1 MSVSRCLAK
10 LTGCQWVFA
19 NLGEIANIW
28 WNLANMAFIQHHIR
42 ALWVRLILAGLL
54 AVSFAVSLQSTY
66 SVIHRNNNIAQ
77 LEELNERTL
86 LRAEVLV
93 DYAVESMADLQLSGL
108 SSCDSSALRQI
119 RQIIFLRGSIKDIQ
133 VLDAQHGLLCSGSN
147 FSENVDAKQFD
158 FSAAFPAED
167 EHIYFHDITQNNSG
181 IIGIARHVS
190 EDKTFLAVLNLDFL
204 LFGIFP
210 EEIRQAA
217 RADLTLG
224 GSVEVAT
231 QFPTDAPYISPQIL
245 QEFSAI
251 STRYPLEVVF
261 NVDEVVLDSWNGE
274 IKNLVFEV
282 AVIVGLLLGWI
293 LLVYL
298 GRPIPFVQQMRVALR
313 NGEFVPF
320 MQPIFDI
327 HSRDIIGCEV
337 LMRWVKPT
345 GEIIPPFRFIGVAE
359 ESCLIIEMT
368 RVVMADALGKLAPHL
383 RQNKGFKV
391 AFNIV
396 PADLVSDR
404 FEQEICEIVKQAGVA
419 RRQVVL
425 EITERQE
432 FSDQAKAIATIKQLR
447 ETGFRVALD
456 DTGVGHN
463 GLSNVQLLGADII
476 KIDKIFID
484 RVGVDNSATTIV
496 QMLVRLAHELDMRTV
511 AEGIE
516 TEEQLAALVK
526 CDVDEGQG
534 YLISKPLSFDGFE
547 KLVKQEALLLTPASL
562 VRDAD

>member
-1 MSVSRCLAK
+1 M
-10 LTGCQWVFA
+10 T
-19 NLGEIANIW
+19 
-28 WNLANMAFIQHHIR
+28 FIQQHIR

-54 AVSFAVSLQSTY
+54 AAAFAVSLQSTY

-77 LEELNERTL
+77 LEELNKRTL
-86 LRAEVLV
+86 RRAEVLV

-119 RQIIFLRGSIKDIQ
+119 RGIIFLRGAIKDIQ

-147 FSENVDAKQFD
+147 FSENVDAKAFD
-158 FSAAFPAED
+158 FSAAFPAAD

-224 GSVEVAT
+224 GLIEVAT
-231 QFPTDAPYISPQIL
+231 QFPTDAPNISPQIL
-245 QEFSAI
+245 QEFSAK
-251 STRYPLEVVF
+251 STRYPMEVVF
-261 NVDEVVLDSWNGE
+261 NVDEAVLDSWNGE
-274 IKNLVFEV
+274 VKNLVFEV
-282 AVIVGLLLGWI
+282 AVVLGLIMGWA
-293 LLVYL
+293 LLVFL
-298 GRPIPFVQQMRVALR
+298 GRPVPFVQQMRLALR

-327 HSRDIIGCEV
+327 RNRNIIGCEV
-337 LMRWVKPT
+337 LMRWVKPS

-359 ESCLIIEMT
+359 ESGLIIEMT
-368 RVVMADALGKLAPHL
+368 RVVMADALEKLAPHL
-383 RQNKGFKV
+383 QKNKGFKV

-396 PADLVSDR
+396 PADLVSEN
-404 FEQEICEIVKQAGVA
+404 FEREICEIVKKAGVA

-432 FSDQAKAIATIKQLR
+432 FLDQTKAIATIKQLR
-447 ETGFRVALD
+447 KIGFRVALD

-463 GLSNVQLLGADII
+463 GLSNVQQLGADII

-496 QMLVRLAHELDMRTV
+496 QMLVRLAHELNMRTV

-516 TEEQLAALVK
+516 TEEQLATLVK

-547 KLVKQEALLLTPASL
+547 KLIKQEASGLASTSSAQ
-562 VRDAD
+562 DAA

>member
-1 MSVSRCLAK
+1 
-10 LTGCQWVFA
+10 
-19 NLGEIANIW
+19 
-28 WNLANMAFIQHHIR
+28 MAFIRHHIR
-42 ALWVRLILAGLL
+42 TFWVRLILAVLV
-54 AVSFAVSLQSTY
+54 AVSFSSFLQFTY
-66 SVIHRNNNIAQ
+66 SVIHRNNNVAQ
-77 LEELNERTL
+77 LEELNKRTL
-86 LRAEVLV
+86 RRAEVLV

-108 SSCDSSALRQI
+108 SSCDSSALSQI
-119 RQIIFLRGSIKDIQ
+119 RKISFLRGSIKDIQ
-133 VLDAQHGLLCSGSN
+133 VLDAQHGLLCSGSK
-147 FSENVDAKQFD
+147 FFEDVDVKPFD
-158 FSAAFPAED
+158 FSAAFPASD

-210 EEIRQAA
+210 EGIRQAA

-231 QFPTDAPYISPQIL
+231 QFPIAAPNLTPPVL
-245 QEFSAI
+245 REFSAT
-251 STRYPLEVVF
+251 STQYPLEVVF
-261 NVDEVVLDSWNGE
+261 NVDEAVLNSWNGE
-274 IKNLVFEV
+274 VKKLVSEV
-282 AVIVGLLLGWI
+282 AIIIGLLLGWI

-298 GRPIPFVQQMRVALR
+298 GRSIPFVQQMRIALR
-313 NGEFVPF
+313 NEEFVPF

-327 HSRDIIGCEV
+327 QTRDIIGCEI
-337 LMRWVKPT
+337 LMRWVKPN

-359 ESCLIIEMT
+359 ESGLIIEMT
-368 RVVMADALGKLAPHL
+368 RVVMADALEKLAPHL
-383 RQNKGFKV
+383 RENKGFKV

-396 PADLVSDR
+396 PADLISEN
-404 FEQEICEIVKQAGVA
+404 FESEICEIVKQAGVA

-432 FSDQAKAIATIKQLR
+432 FLDQKKAIATIKQLR

-463 GLSNVQLLGADII
+463 GLSNVQQLGADII

-534 YLISKPLSFDGFE
+534 YLISRPLSFGGFE
-547 KLVKQEALLLTPASL
+547 KLISQEASMVEQTGSAQ
-562 VRDAD
+562 DAA